1 MELGGGC
8 EEMAQQIREL
18 AVLTDD
24 PGSVYR
30 LLAVQRI
37 PRT

>member
-1 MELGGGC
+1 MEFWG
-8 EEMAQQIREL
+8 EEMAQQVRQL
-18 AVLTDD
+18 AAFTED

-37 PRT
+37 PKT